1 MATYKDASVTMKV
14 DERSIRSFKRNVDAL
29 VSAVGEYAK
38 EDIMDFCED
47 VLLDANK
54 LVPIDTGTLARSAG
68 YKVTSLGKNRGYSAR
83 MGYGIFRNPTNPRT
97 GKPASAYATIVH
109 EDLGQAHENG
119 EAKFF
124 EKALYMHVADFYRAN
139 KESLQSVLAG
149 PTIRVAGA
157 PKHFKSEESKEKFLK
172 YMQRQKSGFTAQ
184 HKGKILPYPL
194 GGKVPTGRKT
204 TKKTA
209 QSERAYV
216 NARFQRKKYRA
227 HYAYQNKNNVGS
239 YGSSARYKAVQR
251 KKYGNEEQMKDRY
264 LDAYAKKQGY
274 KKRRV
279 EVSPGV
285 VRIVWSKKAE

>member
-1 MATYKDASVTMKV
+1 MAKYKGASVTMSV

-38 EDIMDFCED
+38 EDIKDFCED

-68 YKVTSLGKNRGYSAR
+68 YKVTSLGKNKGYSAR

-109 EDLGQAHENG
+109 EDLGQAHDNG

-124 EKALYMHVADFYRAN
+124 EKALYMHVSEFYRSN
-139 KESLQSVLAG
+139 KESLQSMLTG
-149 PTIRVAGA
+149 PTIKTSGPSRQ
-157 PKHFKSEESKEKFLK
+157 FTSEESKEKYLK
-172 YMQRQKSGFTAQ
+172 YMRFKKAGFTAQ
-184 HKGKILPYPL
+184 HKGRILPYPL

-204 TKKTA
+204 TKKSA

-216 NARFQRKKYRA
+216 HARFQRKKYRA
-227 HYAYQNKNNVGS
+227 HYAYQDKHTIGS
-239 YGSSARYKAVQR
+239 YGTSARYRAQQK
-251 KKYGNEEQMKDRY
+251 KKYGDEEQMKDRY
-264 LDAYAKKQGY
+264 IDAYAREQGY
-274 KKRRV
+274 KKRRITV
-279 EVSPGV
+279 APGV